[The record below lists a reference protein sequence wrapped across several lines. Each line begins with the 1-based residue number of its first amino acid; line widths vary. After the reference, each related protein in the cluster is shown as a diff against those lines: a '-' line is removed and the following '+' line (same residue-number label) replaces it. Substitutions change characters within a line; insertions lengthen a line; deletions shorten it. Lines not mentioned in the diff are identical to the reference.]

1 MNSNFRS
8 LDEAISFHIERLNAT
23 REIPMGSPIAVL
35 TGQNQP
41 FINSQTQVK
50 GVLQWGFSTW
60 GVEPV
65 IGIDAPQ
72 NRT

>member
-1 MNSNFRS
+1 MNPNFRS
-8 LDEAISFHIERLNAT
+8 LDEIISYHIERLNTA
-23 REIPMGSPIAVL
+23 REIPMGSPDAVL
-35 TGQNQP
+35 NATSQP
-41 FINSQTQVK
+41 FINSASQVT

>member
-1 MNSNFRS
+1 MKPNFRS
-8 LDEAISFHIERLNAT
+8 LDEIISNHIERLNTT
-23 REIPMGSPIAVL
+23 REVPMGSPDAVL
-35 TGQNQP
+35 SGTSQP
-41 FINSQTQVK
+41 FFNSASQVK

-72 NRT
+72 NRK

>member
-1 MNSNFRS
+1 MKPNFRS
-8 LDEAISFHIERLNAT
+8 LDEIISNHIERQSSTN
-23 REIPMGSPIAVL
+23 EVPMGSPNAVL
-35 TGQNQP
+35 SAQSQP
-41 FINSQTQVK
+41 FFNSSSQVK

-72 NRT
+72 NRK

>member
-1 MNSNFRS
+1 MNPNFRS
-8 LDEAISFHIERLNAT
+8 LDEAINYHIERLNAT
-23 REIPMGSPIAVL
+23 REIPMGSPTAVL

-41 FINSQTQVK
+41 FFNSSSQVK

-72 NRT
+72 NRR